1 MPVERI
7 SQAFK
12 DISASFLTNPINNDL
27 IANINE
33 TAIARS
39 IRNLVF
45 TIPGEKPFQPLVGS
59 NVSNLLF
66 ENLDNLTAESIRDE
80 IEHTIGSYEPRV
92 RLTAVE
98 VIANEIEH
106 SFDVTIRY
114 DIIGIDVPQQELTF
128 ALESTR

>member
-27 IANINE
+27 IDNKNE

-39 IRNLVF
+39 IRNLVY

-66 ENLDNLTAESIRDE
+66 ESLDRLTSSSIRDE
-80 IEHTIGSYEPRV
+80 IEYTITSYEPRV
-92 RLTAVE
+92 RLTKVS
-98 VIANEIEH
+98 VLANEIEH

-114 DIIGIDVPQQELTF
+114 NIVGIDVPQQTLTF

>member
-27 IANINE
+27 IDNKNE

-39 IRNLVF
+39 IRNLVY

-66 ENLDNLTAESIRDE
+66 ESLDRLTSSSIKDE
-80 IEHTIGSYEPRV
+80 IEYTITSYEPRV
-92 RLTAVE
+92 RLTKVS
-98 VIANEIEH
+98 VLANEIEH

-114 DIIGIDVPQQELTF
+114 NIVGIDVPQQTLTF

>member
-27 IANINE
+27 IDNKNE

-39 IRNLVF
+39 IRNLVY

-66 ENLDNLTAESIRDE
+66 ESLDRLTSSSIRDE
-80 IEHTIGSYEPRV
+80 IEYTITSYEPRV
-92 RLTAVE
+92 RLTKVD
-98 VIANEIEH
+98 VLANEIEH

-114 DIIGIDVPQQELTF
+114 NIVGIDVPQQTLTF

>member
-27 IANINE
+27 IDNKNE

-39 IRNLVF
+39 IRNLVY

-66 ENLDNLTAESIRDE
+66 ESLDRLTSSSIKDE
-80 IEHTIGSYEPRV
+80 IEYTITSYEPRV
-92 RLTAVE
+92 RLTKVD
-98 VIANEIEH
+98 VLANEIEH

-114 DIIGIDVPQQELTF
+114 NIVGIDVPQQTLTF